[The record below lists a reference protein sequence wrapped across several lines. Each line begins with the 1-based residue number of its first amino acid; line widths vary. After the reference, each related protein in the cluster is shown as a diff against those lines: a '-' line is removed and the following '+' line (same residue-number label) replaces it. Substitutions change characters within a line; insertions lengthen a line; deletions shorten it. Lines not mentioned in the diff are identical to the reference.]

1 MKTISL
7 ARTAA
12 LAFALAGYAG
22 CADQETPGT
31 PTGSS
36 ASSAQEQA
44 LAAVQMVDQ
53 LVADSHAL
61 AAGDLTGFAVDTIEL
76 PHRVT
81 YRAPELH
88 GPRAADSPIWDG
100 GQGAWVYAQSVTDD
114 QGTIS
119 VSAFIQFLDGTGAWQ
134 TEPDGTT
141 DRIRYAV
148 SLDMHVRGEDERS
161 SEPVDLDFSF
171 EQDLEIAELQS
182 AVWQIGGGGSMTGSV
197 EGRTDG
203 RRWDYST
210 AMEWGA
216 ALTVPADGSTCASGT
231 VSVSVDDWSVVAT
244 YDAVAQ
250 AYAWAMYENGGSAP
264 VATGTGTSACS
275 TF

>member
-1 MKTISL
+1 MKTIRL

-12 LAFALAGYAG
+12 LAFALTAYAG

-31 PTGSS
+31 PTGNT

-61 AAGDLTGFAVDTIEL
+61 VAGDLTGFAVDTIEL
-76 PHRVT
+76 PGRAT
-81 YRAPELH
+81 YRAPDGH
-88 GPRAADSPIWDG
+88 GLRAADSPVWDS
-100 GQGAWVYAQSVTDD
+100 GQGAWVYAQTVTDD
-114 QGTIS
+114 QGSIS
-119 VSAFIQFLDGTGAWQ
+119 VAAFIQFLDGTGAWQ

-141 DRIRYAV
+141 DRVRYAV
-148 SLDMHVRGEDERS
+148 SLDMHVRGADERS

-171 EQDLEIAELQS
+171 EQELELAELQS
-182 AVWQIGGGGSMTGSV
+182 AVWEIGGGGSMTGSV

-210 AMEWGA
+210 AMEWDA
-216 ALTVPADGSTCASGT
+216 ALTVPADGSECASGT

-250 AYAWAMYENGGSAP
+250 AYAWSMFENGGSAP

>member
-1 MKTISL
+1 MKSISL
-7 ARTAA
+7 ARIAA
-12 LAFALAGYAG
+12 LAFALTGYAG
-22 CADQETPGT
+22 CADQDAPGT
-31 PTGSS
+31 PAGNT

-61 AAGDLTGFAVDTIEL
+61 AAGDLTGFPPDTIEL
-76 PHRVT
+76 PRRIT
-81 YRAPELH
+81 YRAPERH
-88 GPRAADSPIWDG
+88 GLRAADSPVWDG
-100 GQGAWVYAQSVTDD
+100 GQGAWVYAQTVTDD

-161 SEPVDLDFSF
+161 SEPVELDFAF
-171 EQDLEIAELQS
+171 EQDLELAGLQS
-182 AVWQIGGGGSMTGSV
+182 AVWEIGGGGSMTGSV

-203 RRWDYST
+203 RRWDYRT

-216 ALTVPADGSTCASGT
+216 ALTVPADGSACASGT

-244 YDAVAQ
+244 YDAEAQ
-250 AYAWAMYENGGSAP
+250 RYAWSMYEDGGSAP